1 MKSALLLFVIIVFSP
16 LVNPNFARTEELRR
30 ILYGTTAS
38 PSHLPIWVAKD
49 AGFFEKAGL
58 NVEPVQV
65 RGGSLITLAIIT
77 GDLPFSGAGAESV
90 VAARAAG
97 GDVVLLACPVD
108 ADPVYLI
115 TRPEI
120 KSAQDLKGQASAV
133 TRYGSTTHFYLRA
146 ALKHVGLN
154 PERDMTILQLGA
166 GPEMVV
172 ALDRGA
178 IAAAA
183 LTTRYAIPFLQRGWP
198 VLVDLS
204 TTDLVYPSSCV
215 TSSRAFIKA
224 EPKTTHEF
232 LRAYVAG
239 IHLIKKDL
247 RFAEKS
253 FTKWMREKD
262 AAITKKTV
270 EAYARLFKAA
280 PLRAGQRNRE
290 RDSGF
295 DQSPPRFQRI
305 PRLARAVPRKWTL
318 GEGAARQMKR
328 MEYWNDGVMGRKPT
342 LQYSITPLLQ
352 TPSGLLLPLQKLQ
365 PDPFGSFKKA
375 NPPTVGEH
383 ALFENL
389 QTGGFNLRDFAIEIV
404 RVDGNVLQPVKLS

>member
-1 MKSALLLFVIIVFSP
+1 MRHSRKVAFIILIAPLFLAP
-16 LVNPNFARTEELRR
+16 HPGNAQELRR
-30 ILYGTTAS
+30 IPYGTTAS
-38 PSHLPIWVAKD
+38 PSHLPVWVAKD
-49 AGFFEKAGL
+49 AGLFEKNGL
-58 NVEPVQV
+58 NVEPVQI
-65 RGGSLITLAIIT
+65 RGGSLISLAIIT

-154 PERDMTILQLGA
+154 PEKDMTILQLGA
-166 GPEMVV
+166 GPEMVA

-204 TTDLVYPSSCV
+204 TTDLIYPSSCV
-215 TSSRAFIKA
+215 TSSRAFIRA

-262 AAITKKTV
+262 SAITKKTV
-270 EAYARLFKAA
+270 ESYARLFKPA
-280 PLRAGQRNRE
+280 PIVPDKGIENVVQDLVKARPDFKQYIGWPEPFRE
-290 RDSGF
+290 NGPLEKVLKEKS
-295 DQSPPRFQRI
+295 SP
-305 PRLARAVPRKWTL
+305 
-318 GEGAARQMKR
+318 
-328 MEYWNDGVMGRKPT
+328 
-342 LQYSITPLLQ
+342 
-352 TPSGLLLPLQKLQ
+352 
-365 PDPFGSFKKA
+365 
-375 NPPTVGEH
+375 
-383 ALFENL
+383 
-389 QTGGFNLRDFAIEIV
+389 
-404 RVDGNVLQPVKLS
+404 

>member
-1 MKSALLLFVIIVFSP
+1 MRHSRKIAFIIVIAP
-16 LVNPNFARTEELRR
+16 LFLVPHPSNAQELRR
-30 ILYGTTAS
+30 IPYGTTAS
-38 PSHLPIWVAKD
+38 PSHLPVWVAKD
-49 AGFFEKAGL
+49 AGLFEKNGL
-58 NVEPVQV
+58 NVEPVQI
-65 RGGSLITLAIIT
+65 RGGSLISLAIIT

-97 GDVVLLACPVD
+97 GDVILLACPVD

-154 PERDMTILQLGA
+154 PDKDMTILQLGA

-215 TSSRAFIKA
+215 TSSRAFIRA

-262 AAITKKTV
+262 SAIAKKTV
-270 EAYARLFKAA
+270 EAYARLFKPA
-280 PLRAGQRNRE
+280 PIVPDKGIENVVQDLVKARPDFKQYIGWPEPFRE
-290 RDSGF
+290 NG
-295 DQSPPRFQRI
+295 P
-305 PRLARAVPRKWTL
+305 LEKVLK
-318 GEGAARQMKR
+318 E
-328 MEYWNDGVMGRKPT
+328 KP
-342 LQYSITPLLQ
+342 
-352 TPSGLLLPLQKLQ
+352 
-365 PDPFGSFKKA
+365 
-375 NPPTVGEH
+375 
-383 ALFENL
+383 
-389 QTGGFNLRDFAIEIV
+389 
-404 RVDGNVLQPVKLS
+404 